1 MREMAENLE
10 LTERAQILMKV
21 LVERYIEEGVPVGSR
36 NLVRA
41 SGLPVSAATIRNVM
55 ADLEEMGLVC
65 SPHTSAGRVPT
76 VKGFRFF
83 VDSLLEVQDLTE
95 QEVRRLSSNLE
106 NEEDIEH
113 LLEKASSTL
122 SEATQM
128 ASIVM
133 LPRSEHRSISQVE
146 FLPLSENRVLVI
158 LIIDEKE
165 VQNRIISTS
174 RSYTPSELEQAAN
187 YLNSL
192 LAGAELPA
200 VRQQILNEM
209 GSIRD
214 QLDAMMQAVLE
225 MTQRAI
231 GDERPEQEVLV
242 SGETKLMGAG
252 ELTDIERLRQLFEA
266 FEEKREMLQLL
277 DQALHGQ
284 GIQIFIGKESGY
296 EVFDGCSLVTS
307 TYDVDGEVMGVL
319 GVIGP
324 TRMPYQRV
332 IPIVDVTAR
341 LLGAHL
347 KSRS

>member
-1 MREMAENLE
+1 MAETLE
-10 LTERAQILMKV
+10 LTERARILMKV
-21 LVERYIEEGVPVGSR
+21 LVERYIEEGAPVGSR
-36 NLVRA
+36 NLARA
-41 SGLPVSAATIRNVM
+41 SGLSVSAATIRNVM

-76 VKGFRFF
+76 ARGFRFF
-83 VDSLLEVQDLTE
+83 VDSLLEVQELSE
-95 QEVRRLSSNLE
+95 QEVRGLNSRLGHT
-106 NEEDIEH
+106 EEIGQ
-113 LLEKASSTL
+113 LLERASSTL

-133 LPRSEHRSISQVE
+133 IPRSEHRSISQVE

-158 LIIDEKE
+158 LILDDRE
-165 VQNRIISTS
+165 VQNRIITTS
-174 RSYTPSELEQAAN
+174 RNYSHSELEQAAN

-192 LAGAELPA
+192 LAGAELPR
-200 VRQQILNEM
+200 VREQILQEM
-209 GSIRD
+209 GAIRD

-231 GDERPEQEVLV
+231 GEEGEDKDVLV
-242 SGETKLMGAG
+242 SGESKLMGAG

-296 EVFDGCSLVTS
+296 EVFDGCSLITS
-307 TYDVDGEVMGVL
+307 TYEADGDVMGVV

-341 LLGAHL
+341 LLAAHL
-347 KSRS
+347 KSRG